1 MKNCATVLAV
11 LILVSLPFQMWG
23 ATTPSLATYK
33 AIYEQETARIKT
45 NNAVIEEAAVTYLKA
60 LDRAE
65 ADYKK
70 AGDFPGTKAVREEIK
85 RFGSNRTMP
94 DEAPAGVPDGI
105 AEAQAAY
112 RSCLKELATDRNE
125 RLLKLTQRYV
135 KALRKY
141 TATLLEQ
148 DKMDAAEEANKE
160 IQMAEAL
167 ALSLD
172 ASLAT
177 KAGGEPAEPKIVKR
191 MSNALS
197 AATTV
202 KGKLSG
208 VGEDGLT
215 YTVKCNESGTL
226 AVSEVYNLK
235 GMSYVRFKL
244 NGRPW
249 PENNKGMRQD
259 SWSFWCEGGAVLS
272 GVGGDGRR
280 YSSRWAGAGTL
291 RSRGV
296 YNLSGI
302 PFVHF
307 SLNGAP
313 WPEAEWGVALNSW
326 SITFE
331 AGDRKSW
338 NALNDFNSMN
348 MEGQSWFCGWL
359 ASPSDRQFHVFK
371 EHTTYQGNDLWHDS
385 SLAIDPNVR
394 VNRNESTS
402 FGAPAGAMAFHPG
415 YNGQLGVVRWVS
427 PCRGNAQIRGAFGSG
442 DKGRADV
449 IIMHNQK
456 TLFRV
461 MNTPQS
467 EAFSIDEKVS
477 VGDTIDFMVGAG
489 TDGFGNDS
497 TPLDTTIYVH

>member
-1 MKNCATVLAV
+1 MKNCATVLA
-11 LILVSLPFQMWG
+11 LLTFIFLPLQMWG
-23 ATTPSLATYK
+23 AAPPSLATYK

-45 NNAVIEEAAVTYLKA
+45 NNAVIEDAAVAYLKA

-70 AGDFPGTKAVREEIK
+70 AGDFPGTKAVRNEIK
-85 RFGSNRTMP
+85 RFGSARTVP
-94 DEAPAGVPDGI
+94 DEALDGTPDGI
-105 AEAQAAY
+105 AAAQAAY
-112 RSCLKELATDRNE
+112 RSCVKELAADRNE

-172 ASLAT
+172 AALASKT
-177 KAGGEPAEPKIVKR
+177 GNEPAEPKTVKR
-191 MSNALS
+191 TANVLS
-197 AATTV
+197 AAATV
-202 KGKLSG
+202 KGKLTG
-208 VGEDGLT
+208 VGEDGRT
-215 YTVKCNESGTL
+215 YTMKCNESGTL
-226 AVSEVYNLK
+226 AVSEVYNLN
-235 GMSYVRFKL
+235 GMSYLRFKL
-244 NGRPW
+244 NGMPW

-272 GVGGDGRR
+272 GVGGDGKR
-280 YSSRWAGAGTL
+280 YSSRWTGAGTL
-291 RSRGV
+291 RSRGM
-296 YNLSGI
+296 YNLSGS

-313 WPEAEWGVALNSW
+313 WPDVEWGVALNSL

-348 MEGQSWFCGWL
+348 IEGQPWCCGWL
-359 ASPSDRQFHVFK
+359 ASTSDRQFHTFK
-371 EHTTYQGNDLWHDS
+371 DHTTYQGNDLWHDS
-385 SLAIDPNVR
+385 LLAIDPNVR
-394 VNRNESTS
+394 VNRNEFTS
-402 FGAPAGAMAFHPG
+402 FGAPTGAMAFHPG
-415 YNGQLGVVRWVS
+415 YNRQLGVVRWIS

-442 DKGRADV
+442 DKGCVDV

-467 EAFSIDEKVS
+467 EAFSLDEKVS

-489 TDGFGNDS
+489 MDGFVNDS
-497 TPLDTTIYVH
+497 TPLDAAISFH